1 MNDLTALGG
10 PAIST
15 GTAVPPLTVT
25 LSGEYTFP
33 IFDKQAYLWLEDAY
47 HSANNGPFSTH
58 NPANII
64 VYDKDLVPDPAT
76 NMVNFRAGVR
86 FTHLDLSLFLNNA
99 LNAHP
104 QLSLEHT
111 NPGDPRYA
119 AVTFRPLTVGL
130 TASVR
135 F

>member
-1 MNDLTALGG
+1 MAGG
-10 PAIST
+10 R
-15 GTAVPPLTVT
+15 
-25 LSGEYTFP
+25 LSQC
-33 IFDKQAYLWLEDAY
+33 D
-47 HSANNGPFSTH
+47 NGPFSTH

-86 FTHLDLSLFLNNA
+86 FMHLDLSLFLNNA

-111 NPGDPRYA
+111 NPGDPRYQ

-130 TASVR
+130 TVSVR